1 MTVEARTA
9 VAARRR
15 WPLLVRLRPPDF
27 QLALFAAVLAVLAAL
42 IVPPVFFL
50 LRGSLSGVRGTTPGV
65 LSLDAYAGVLASPNL
80 SAILGA
86 TLVFAVLS
94 SCLGIALGSLV
105 AWIVERTDAPF
116 KQMVYAGT
124 FVTFAI
130 PGIVRVV
137 GWIFLLGPRSGYI
150 NEAVRTILGRED
162 VTFDIFSMPGMVL
175 VETLFWLPVVFLLMA
190 MPLRSMDPA
199 LEEAAALS
207 GAPPWRVVRSITLRL
222 ALPAILSVLLLTF
235 VRSVQAFEIPVLLG
249 TPAGIRVLTTEVY
262 MSVRES
268 LIPRYGTASAY
279 GVLTL
284 AVVFVGLYFYSRV
297 TRDAHRYTTITG
309 KGFRP
314 RLHELGFWRYP
325 AAAFLVLVVSIQ
337 FLPVLALLAVSLSTS
352 ISTAGSFWNHLTLE
366 HYRTVLSSPTLL
378 ASFRN
383 SIVVG
388 LVSATVAVALS
399 SVVVWT
405 MVRTRIS
412 GRFLLDQLASVP
424 VAFPGVVLGVA
435 FLQTYLAV
443 PVPIY
448 GTIWLLAVAFIVSFL
463 PYAMRYSYP
472 GILQVHPELEESA
485 YISGA
490 TWWHTYLRIVVP
502 LVFPALFG
510 GWVFI
515 FLVSMRELAIAALL
529 YNQQSQV
536 IGTMILDLWV
546 NGSSSQLSAFS
557 MVVVLVMVPLAMF
570 LYRFSRKMGVQM

>member
-1 MTVEARTA
+1 
-9 VAARRR
+9 
-15 WPLLVRLRPPDF
+15 
-27 QLALFAAVLAVLAAL
+27 
-42 IVPPVFFL
+42 
-50 LRGSLSGVRGTTPGV
+50 
-65 LSLDAYAGVLASPNL
+65 
-80 SAILGA
+80 
-86 TLVFAVLS
+86 
-94 SCLGIALGSLV
+94 
-105 AWIVERTDAPF
+105 
-116 KQMVYAGT
+116 
-124 FVTFAI
+124 
-130 PGIVRVV
+130 
-137 GWIFLLGPRSGYI
+137 
-150 NEAVRTILGRED
+150 
-162 VTFDIFSMPGMVL
+162 MVL

-207 GAPPWRVVRSITLRL
+207 GAPPWRVARSITLRL

-284 AVVFVGLYFYSRV
+284 VLVFVGLYFYSRV

-314 RLHELGFWRYP
+314 RLHELGLWRYP
-325 AAAFLVLVVSIQ
+325 AATFLVLVVSIQ

-378 ASFRN
+378 GSFRN

-399 SVVVWT
+399 AVVVWT

-435 FLQTYLAV
+435 FLQTYLTV
-443 PVPIY
+443 PFPIY
-448 GTIWLLAVAFIVSFL
+448 GTIWLLVVAFTVSFL

-490 TWWHTYLRIVVP
+490 TWWYTFLRIVAP

-546 NGSSSQLSAFS
+546 NGSSSQLSAFA

-570 LYRFSRKMGVQM
+570 LYRFSRKMGVQL